1 MNLAATRKISSLL
14 HPPPPDTIPP
24 DPATLKGSTMI
35 EPKQSRPHW
44 PDAVQNPADQTTGLK
59 PWSWALERLENSH
72 NYWIATSRPEGSPH
86 LMLVWGIWWQ
96 DAFWF
101 STGPRTRKAKN
112 IAAHPRCVIGT
123 EKADEAVILEGTV
136 EEIKNRAVWKQ
147 LVEIYNRKYGGD
159 VGPLL
164 ESSGG
169 SVFRVQPKLAFAQDE
184 HAENFTESV
193 TRWNF

>member
-1 MNLAATRKISSLL
+1 LPLQEKSHLCFVPCRLL
-14 HPPPPDTIPP
+14 QFRRILSP
-24 DPATLKGSTMI
+24 KGIVMI
-35 EPKQSRPHW
+35 EPKRSRPHW
-44 PDAVQNPADQTTGLK
+44 PDAVQNPTDQTTGLK
-59 PWSWALERLENSH
+59 PWSWALERVENSH
-72 NYWIATSRPEGSPH
+72 NYWIATSRPEGMPH

-112 IAAHPRCVIGT
+112 IAAHPHCVIGT

-136 EEIKNRAVWKQ
+136 EEIKDRTVWKQ
-147 LVEIYNRKYGGD
+147 LIEIYNRKYGGD

-169 SVFRVQPKLAFAQDE
+169 SVFRVHPQVAFAQDE
-184 HAENFTESV
+184 HAENFMESV